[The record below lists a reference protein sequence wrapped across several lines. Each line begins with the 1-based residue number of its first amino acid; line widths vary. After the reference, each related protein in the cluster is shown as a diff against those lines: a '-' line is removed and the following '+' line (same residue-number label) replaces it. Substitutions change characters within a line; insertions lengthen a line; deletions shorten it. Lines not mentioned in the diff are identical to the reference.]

1 MHETTLVL
9 ISYKSENK
17 IYELIKRTPK
27 DIKIIIIENSNNRE
41 FKKNIE
47 NKYKNITV
55 YIKNNEGVSSSL
67 NFAVKYIETKYFLQ
81 ISPDINFNFDD
92 LKLFLD
98 LAKNLH
104 DKFAAIGPRFEDVKE
119 KSHKQINK
127 DLRYGHIKSIHGSC
141 MFINKKNFIDIGGF
155 DENFFLYFEETEFCY
170 RAKKKGYLSYQ
181 LNKSKVSADGRSIE
195 INNME
200 EKNRISNI
208 LIWHFIWS
216 KFYFSKK
223 KYGKFFSIILFT
235 PIIIRIIF
243 KIFIYRIL
251 KDQIYK
257 EKYIIRL
264 NGLMASFKGKKSSLR
279 PY

>member
-1 MHETTLVL
+1 
-9 ISYKSENK
+9 
-17 IYELIKRTPK
+17 
-27 DIKIIIIENSNNRE
+27 
-41 FKKNIE
+41 
-47 NKYKNITV
+47 
-55 YIKNNEGVSSSL
+55 
-67 NFAVKYIETKYFLQ
+67 
-81 ISPDINFNFDD
+81 
-92 LKLFLD
+92 
-98 LAKNLH
+98 
-104 DKFAAIGPRFEDVKE
+104 
-119 KSHKQINK
+119 
-127 DLRYGHIKSIHGSC
+127 

-223 KYGKFFSIILFT
+223 KYGKFFSIILFI

-251 KDQIYK
+251 KNQIYK
-257 EKYIIRL
+257 EKYMIRL